1 MTIVLL
7 SVAAETLPVAL
18 YAQSLLHAPDS
29 AVTTKST
36 TGLDLSGYSYSRAG
50 GMNST
55 GIKNGSPDFLK
66 NIGSYKLNFSNGLS
80 LKTESSFNSLL
91 NPNAMMNPTGN
102 PSGFRRENILPHEE
116 LLYGQHIT
124 LGASYNGLNNM
135 LRGGYGGMNSRN
147 PGLSLHAGISF

>member
-55 GIKNGSPDFLK
+55 GIKNSSPDFLK
-66 NIGSYKLNFSNGLS
+66 NIGTYKLNFSNGLS
-80 LKTESSFNSLL
+80 LKTESSVNSLL
-91 NPNAMMNPTGN
+91 NPNTLMN
-102 PSGFRRENILPHEE
+102 PSGSPSSLRRENILPHEE
-116 LLYGQHIT
+116 LLYGQHFSF
-124 LGASYNGLNNM
+124 GASYNGLNNM